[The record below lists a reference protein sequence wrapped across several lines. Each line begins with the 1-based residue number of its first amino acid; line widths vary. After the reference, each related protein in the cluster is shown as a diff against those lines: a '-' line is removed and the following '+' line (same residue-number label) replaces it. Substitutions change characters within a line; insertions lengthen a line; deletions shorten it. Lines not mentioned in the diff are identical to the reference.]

1 MHAVGKE
8 QRQDQNN
15 ATEIKSPVSKALIV
29 GAVDRRVDDLVPVDG
44 AFNATV
50 LKNTNRI
57 DSRSNKRKMFLL

>member
-15 ATEIKSPVSKALIV
+15 ATEIKSPVGKALIV
-29 GAVDRRVDDLVPVDG
+29 GAVDRRVNNLVSVDG
-44 AFNATV
+44 ALNTTV

-57 DSRSNKRKMFLL
+57 

>member
-1 MHAVGKE
+1 MHAGGKE

-29 GAVDRRVDDLVPVDG
+29 GAVDRRVDDLVSVDG
-44 AFNATV
+44 ALNPTV

-57 DSRSNKRKMFLL
+57 DTRSNGVY